1 MGCRSVAVALVIGS
15 LALKA
20 LGQVAPAIQDPRE
33 EWDAATVR
41 AELGRLTV
49 ADETVCVKSAI
60 SQGWEDK
67 QAAIEFLH
75 GGPYSPYDGVCFP
88 NFNYVDVEHIVAR
101 GEADESGMCSRT
113 VEERTDF
120 AADLIN
126 LTFAPNSLNASKG
139 KRDAG
144 EIASAGRSKFRDTLT
159 FAGKCFWAAQTVR
172 VKSKYGLTV
181 DAAEKTALAE
191 TLAECESSGIS
202 PRRPQAPAGC
212 GWAIRPEYALAVHDA
227 DLAPPASC
235 VEELETE
242 SWRAALQYAPDIA
255 CIAARPGDSTADA
268 TTTGEE
274 NPRSAQVAAQ
284 AACKARLGFIS
295 CASIEAWCPSV
306 TVIHRGEPLYQPKG
320 TNGWSNDF
328 DDDGLYCESLG
339 IDPAPPSP

>member
-1 MGCRSVAVALVIGS
+1 MGCRSVAVALVIGG
-15 LALKA
+15 LAFRA
-20 LGQVAPAIQDPRE
+20 LGQVAPVIHDPRE

-41 AELGRLTV
+41 AELERLTV
-49 ADETVCVKSAI
+49 ADETVCSKSTI

-67 QAAIEFLH
+67 QPAIEFLH

-88 NFNYVDVEHIVAR
+88 SFNYVDVEHIVAR

-113 VEERTDF
+113 VAERTDF
-120 AADLIN
+120 AVDLIN

-144 EIASAGRSKFRDTLT
+144 EIASAGRSKFRDSLT
-159 FAGKCFWAAQTVR
+159 VAGKCFWAAQTVR
-172 VKSKYGLTV
+172 VKSKYGLSV
-181 DAAEKTALAE
+181 DAAEKTALDE
-191 TLAECESSGIS
+191 TLAECESSEIS
-202 PRRPQAPAGC
+202 VGRPQAPAGC
-212 GWAIRPEYALAVHDA
+212 GWAIRPEYALAVQDA

-235 VEELETE
+235 VENLETE

-255 CIAARPGDSTADA
+255 CIAARPGDSQQPADSTVDA
-268 TTTGEE
+268 TTPVEE
-274 NPRSAQVAAQ
+274 NPRSAQIAAQ
-284 AACKARLGFIS
+284 AECKARLGAIY

-328 DDDGLYCESLG
+328 DDDGLYCESL
-339 IDPAPPSP
+339 